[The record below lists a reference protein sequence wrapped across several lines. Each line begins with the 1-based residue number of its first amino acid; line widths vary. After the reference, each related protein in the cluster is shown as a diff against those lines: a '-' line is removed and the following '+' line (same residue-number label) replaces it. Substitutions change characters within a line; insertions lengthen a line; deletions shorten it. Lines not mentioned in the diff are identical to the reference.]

1 MSLVWGLQII
11 IEIPGE
17 DNMDIIKSAQIQ
29 KTLFNQLADKNLE
42 GMRRQTKFGQIG
54 SEKNIEK
61 VARDFESVFINKLFE
76 SMRKAIPKSGL
87 FDSSAMDMFQS
98 MTDQEMSKKMSER
111 KGMGIGEM
119 VYKDLSRLNK
129 VSRGESI
136 DSSSLK
142 MPVSQKTGNI
152 LGE

>member
-1 MSLVWGLQII
+1 
-11 IEIPGE
+11 
-17 DNMDIIKSAQIQ
+17 MDIIKSAQIQ
-29 KTLFNQLADKNLE
+29 ETLFNQLAEKNLE
-42 GMRRQTKFGQIG
+42 RMRGQSKFGQVG

-76 SMRKAIPKSGL
+76 SMRKAIPKSDL
-87 FDSSAMDMFQS
+87 FDSSAMDMYQS
-98 MTDQEMSKKMSER
+98 MTDQEMAKKMSER

-136 DSSSLK
+136 QSSSLK
-142 MPVSQKTGNI
+142 MPISHKTGNT

>member
-1 MSLVWGLQII
+1 
-11 IEIPGE
+11 
-17 DNMDIIKSAQIQ
+17 MDLINSSQIQ
-29 KTLFNQLADKNLE
+29 NSLFNQMAEKNLE
-42 GMRRQTKFGQIG
+42 RMRGQSKFGQIG
-54 SEKNIEK
+54 SEKNMEK

-76 SMRKAIPKSGL
+76 SMREAIPKSDL

-98 MTDQEMSKKMSER
+98 MTDQEMAKNMAER

-119 VYKDLSRLNK
+119 VYKDLSRIDK

-136 DSSSLK
+136 TSSALK
-142 MPVSQKTGNI
+142 MPIAQKTGNT

>member
-1 MSLVWGLQII
+1 
-11 IEIPGE
+11 
-17 DNMDIIKSAQIQ
+17 MDLINSSQIQ
-29 KTLFNQLADKNLE
+29 NTLFSQLAEKNLE
-42 GMRRQTKFGQIG
+42 RMRGQTKFGQVG

-76 SMRKAIPKSGL
+76 SMRKAIPKSDL
-87 FDSSAMDMFQS
+87 FDSSAMDMYQS
-98 MTDQEMSKKMSER
+98 MTDQEMAKKMSER

-136 DSSSLK
+136 NSSSLK
-142 MPVSQKTGNI
+142 MPLTQKAGNT

>member
-1 MSLVWGLQII
+1 
-11 IEIPGE
+11 
-17 DNMDIIKSAQIQ
+17 MDIIKSGQIQ
-29 KTLFNQLADKNLE
+29 NSLFSQLAEKNLE
-42 GMRRQTKFGQIG
+42 RMRGLSKFGQLG
-54 SEKNIEK
+54 SEKNIER

-76 SMRKAIPKSGL
+76 SMRKAIPKSDL
-87 FDSSAMDMFQS
+87 FDSTAMDTFQS

-136 DSSSLK
+136 NSSSLT
-142 MPVSQKTGNI
+142 MPITQKTGNS

>member
-1 MSLVWGLQII
+1 
-11 IEIPGE
+11 
-17 DNMDIIKSAQIQ
+17 MDFIKSAQIQ
-29 KTLFNQLADKNLE
+29 NTLFNQLTEKNLE
-42 GMRRQTKFGQIG
+42 RMRGQSKFGQVG
-54 SEKNIEK
+54 SEKDMEK

-87 FDSSAMDMFQS
+87 FDSSALDMFQS
-98 MTDQEMSKKMSER
+98 MTDQEMAKKMSER

-119 VYKDLSRLNK
+119 VYQDLSRIDK

-136 DSSSLK
+136 TSSALK
-142 MPVSQKTGNI
+142 MPIAQKIGNI